1 MSVLDQTIL
10 ERHSTRKFLPLP
22 VPRAAVVSLGGF
34 SGTTAFAIRLT
45 TIQPTGEVPKPL
57 P

>member
-1 MSVLDQTIL
+1 MSVLDQTTL

-22 VPRAAVVSLGGF
+22 APRAAVVSLGGF
-34 SGTTAFAIRLT
+34 FGTTAFAIWLT
-45 TIQPTGEVPKPL
+45 TIKPTREVPKPL